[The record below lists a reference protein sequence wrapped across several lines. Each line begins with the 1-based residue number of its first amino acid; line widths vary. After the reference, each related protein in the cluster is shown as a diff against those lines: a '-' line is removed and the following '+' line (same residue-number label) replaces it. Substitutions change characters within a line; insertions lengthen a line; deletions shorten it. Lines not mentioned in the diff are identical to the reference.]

1 MNFLHLLQNY
11 RIKILKT
18 LGRYN
23 YIACFIYSTKF
34 HVNLLYI
41 KKIGGNLETS
51 LSLTKVGVMLPAV
64 IGRRD

>member
-41 KKIGGNLETS
+41 KKNWR
-51 LSLTKVGVMLPAV
+51 KF
-64 IGRRD
+64 RDLFIINKGWGDVADGH